1 MKLLS
6 NFKIAGK
13 LYAMVAVA
21 VMGIFAIALIG
32 ILQLENVYDGANY
45 ATINT
50 IPSFNKLNEARV
62 NFQRARVLALY
73 NVLSTDDTRIVVL
86 EHQLAETRNSIQQ
99 ALAYYEAKLI
109 SDDEDARLLKE
120 ILAAISQYELGVDV
134 ALRQAHKSSA
144 DNMAARDALEKLAPQ
159 VTNVREAFDKSL
171 TYNEKLAD
179 TSSAQALALKTKAT
193 EVMIGLGVL
202 IALMVAALGR
212 WIARRELSDPIGA
225 VADSLQQL
233 AAGALDVTISGT
245 RRADEVGTSAR
256 AAQVFKEF
264 VQKLDT
270 QGWIKTHQTDI
281 TASLQQ
287 AQDFQSLTQ
296 TAVSKITP
304 AIGASHGAFYV
315 FDGDRHFNM
324 LGSYGYRERKEL
336 SNSYAIGES
345 LIGQCAMEK
354 KPITLRAPKDY
365 IRISSGLGD
374 GPPACIMVQPVVHGD
389 RVLGVIEM
397 ASFQQFSERETALVD
412 SLLPVLATN
421 MEILDRNLRTKE
433 LLASTQEQAERMEK
447 QAAQLEEQSV
457 EMEAQQ
463 AELLETENWF
473 RSIIEAA
480 PDGMLVADDAGRIL
494 LVNPAL
500 ESIFGYSPG
509 ELLGAPIE
517 QLVPQRAHQGHDK
530 LRDSFMNE
538 GRARSMGAGPHLTGR
553 CKDGS
558 EVPVAITLSP
568 LPARGNRGRCVSVT
582 VRLTQGP
589 TDLL

>member
-1 MKLLS
+1 MKFLS

-13 LYAMVAVA
+13 LYAMV
-21 VMGIFAIALIG
+21 VMAIIGIFAIAMIG
-32 ILQLENVYDGANY
+32 ILQLENVYEGANY

-62 NFQRARVLALY
+62 NLQRARVLALY
-73 NVLSTDDTRIVVL
+73 NVLATDDARVVVL
-86 EHQLAETRNSIQQ
+86 EHQLVETRSKIRQ
-99 ALAYYEAKLI
+99 ALSYYEAKLI
-109 SDDEDARLLKE
+109 SDDEDARILKE
-120 ILAAISQYELGVDV
+120 IFAAISEYEMGVDV
-134 ALRQAHKSSA
+134 ALRQAHKSGN
-144 DNMAARDALEKLAPQ
+144 DNMAARDGLEKLAPQ
-159 VTNVREAFDKSL
+159 VLKVQEAFDKSL
-171 TYNEKLAD
+171 TYNEKLAT
-179 TSSAQALALKTKAT
+179 TSSAQALALKTRAT
-193 EVMIGLGVL
+193 EVMIGLGLL
-202 IALMVAALGR
+202 IAAMVAVLGR

-225 VADSLQQL
+225 VADCLQQL
-233 AAGALDVTISGT
+233 AAGTLDVTISGT
-245 RRADEVGTSAR
+245 RRVDEIGNIAR

-270 QGWIKTHQTDI
+270 QGWIKTHQTEI

-287 AQDFQSLTQ
+287 AQDFHSLAQ
-296 TAVSKITP
+296 IAVSKITP

-315 FDGDRHFNM
+315 FDGDRRFNM

-345 LIGQCAMEK
+345 LVGQCAMEK

-365 IRISSGLGD
+365 IKISSGLGD
-374 GPPACIMVQPVVHGD
+374 GPPASIMVQPVVHGD

-397 ASFQQFSERETALVD
+397 ASFQQFADRETALVD

-421 MEILDRNLRTKE
+421 MEIMDRNLRTKE

-494 LVNPAL
+494 LANPAL

-509 ELLGAPIE
+509 ELLSLQIE
-517 QLVPQRAHQGHDK
+517 QLVPQRALKGHDK
-530 LRDSFMNE
+530 LRDGFMNE
-538 GRARSMGAGPHLTGR
+538 GTARAMGAGPHLTAR
-553 CKDGS
+553 RKDGS

-582 VRLTQGP
+582 VRLT
-589 TDLL
+589 